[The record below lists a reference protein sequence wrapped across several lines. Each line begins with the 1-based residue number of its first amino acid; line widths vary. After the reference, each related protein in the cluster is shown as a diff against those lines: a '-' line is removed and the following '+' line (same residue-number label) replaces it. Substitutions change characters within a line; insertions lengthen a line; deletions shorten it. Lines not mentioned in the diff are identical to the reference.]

1 MFRRIEWLIG
11 LIKDDLLIEQV
22 KIVKGEKDFSYL
34 SIYLFIFL
42 FLNFRYKFYALERR
56 LKEKK
61 ELFEELYII
70 NFSTELLL
78 RPLL

>member
-22 KIVKGEKDFSYL
+22 KIVKGGKDFSYL

-42 FLNFRYKFYALERR
+42 FLNFRYKFIEEILRVGEKIER
-56 LKEKK
+56 KK
-61 ELFEELYII
+61 KRII
-70 NFSTELLL
+70 
-78 RPLL
+78 